1 MKKILSLVLI
11 LAMALGMMAGCV
23 NNDSTTSTNAAN
35 GLESAKEYLYAMYKD
50 NDGTVARKGFT
61 LVAAVR
67 IDGVTYPIEWTVD
80 TDKVTITPDGSYV
93 KVDFDTAPVEQLDF
107 TLTATIKND
116 AGETATVQIKR
127 YVEAVKPS
135 GVTIIDKPVAGSSYK
150 LTVAQKNLSKDLFF
164 NGKMN
169 GYYLDGVESPF
180 EAVDV
185 TVEEVTGGY
194 RLFFMDGETKTYID
208 IVERDGEE
216 NKGKVN
222 VKLVAEPT
230 CVFTWNAD
238 YKTFIT
244 SVAGGEW
251 YLGCYKEFAT
261 ISASATSYINADNV
275 DVSQFPVRIA
285 EVNITATVVTEP
297 KADTAYKFAVAQN
310 TLGKTLYFSGK
321 MNGYYL
327 DSTTDA
333 TKGVNVRLEAVEG
346 GYHIYFMNGET
357 KTYIDIVERSGEENK
372 GKVNVKLVA
381 EPTCVFTWNAD
392 YKTFITS
399 VAGGE
404 WYLGCYKE
412 FATISAS
419 ATSYINADNVDVS
432 QFPARMAIVEGFMD
446 EVTIEPDE
454 DKKDDNNKDD
464 NNTTT
469 TPVIADG
476 NYSLST
482 NGVYANAVAED
493 KGFGYLPSSEKATSF
508 TIKNVEGGITIQDA
522 YGRYLYMS
530 GTYNNFNFSK
540 DLPTSG
546 HIFTISKNDDGTYTI
561 VNALTK
567 KTLGYGDGEYTTWAA
582 FAADKLSSIKS
593 SKVTIA
599 AYVAEG
605 TAATTTVTVVISD
618 YATANN
624 WENNKKYN
632 EFKMDDNITI
642 NAVNHH
648 ERNNN
653 TGAYN
658 LKSKTWRV
666 YQSDNGT
673 LTFTA
678 AEGKTIKTIKITFTG
693 NYESDYLLNGETEY
707 ASDAV
712 ITVDANTITFTV
724 GTHESGKTNGQAQ
737 ISKIEVVY
745 A

>member
-275 DVSQFPVRIA
+275 DVSQFP
-285 EVNITATVVTEP
+285 
-297 KADTAYKFAVAQN
+297 
-310 TLGKTLYFSGK
+310 
-321 MNGYYL
+321 
-327 DSTTDA
+327 
-333 TKGVNVRLEAVEG
+333 
-346 GYHIYFMNGET
+346 
-357 KTYIDIVERSGEENK
+357 
-372 GKVNVKLVA
+372 
-381 EPTCVFTWNAD
+381 
-392 YKTFITS
+392 
-399 VAGGE
+399 
-404 WYLGCYKE
+404 
-412 FATISAS
+412 
-419 ATSYINADNVDVS
+419 
-432 QFPARMAIVEGFMD
+432 ARMAIVEGFMD

-454 DKKDDNNKDD
+454 DKKDDDKKDD

-658 LKSKTWRV
+658 LKSKTGRV